1 MDYTDFVRA
10 MQNEVREQMGPGMV
24 VEVHTAIKNNGAI
37 RTGLVLMQE
46 GLNISPTIYLEEFY
60 EQYCDGI
67 CMKDLAQKIQSLYE
81 KVKANS
87 SYPYENILSYR
98 KLKNKIVFKLINKKE
113 NQELLRQIPYEE
125 YLDLAVVFYAVLEHT
140 SFGTATLLIHN
151 SHLRIW
157 KVSKT
162 DVYEAAI
169 MNTPRLMP
177 MAIEQLT
184 NYMYVVTNRY
194 RNLGAAVMLYPDVWK
209 KAVEKIGGSFY
220 ILPSSIHEVILIPEN
235 YGIGKIQLE
244 VMVEE
249 INDTEVDE
257 EEILSDSVYY
267 YNAKE
272 GKVLM

>member
-67 CMKDLAQKIQSLYE
+67 RMKDLAQKIQSLYE
-81 KVKANS
+81 KVKVNS

-98 KLKNKIVFKLINKKE
+98 KLKDKIVFKLINKKE

-157 KVSKT
+157 KVSKA
-162 DVYEAAI
+162 DIYEAAI

-249 INDTEVDE
+249 INNTEVDE

>member
-67 CMKDLAQKIQSLYE
+67 RMKDLAQKIQSLYE
-81 KVKANS
+81 KVKVNS

-98 KLKNKIVFKLINKKE
+98 KLKDKIVFKLINKKE
-113 NQELLRQIPYEE
+113 NHELLRQIPYEE

-157 KVSKT
+157 KVSKA
-162 DVYEAAI
+162 DIYKAAI

-249 INDTEVDE
+249 INNTEVDE

>member
-1 MDYTDFVRA
+1 MSKAD
-10 MQNEVREQMGPGMV
+10 
-24 VEVHTAIKNNGAI
+24 
-37 RTGLVLMQE
+37 
-46 GLNISPTIYLEEFY
+46 IY
-60 EQYCDGI
+60 
-67 CMKDLAQKIQSLYE
+67 K
-81 KVKANS
+81 
-87 SYPYENILSYR
+87 
-98 KLKNKIVFKLINKKE
+98 
-113 NQELLRQIPYEE
+113 
-125 YLDLAVVFYAVLEHT
+125 
-140 SFGTATLLIHN
+140 
-151 SHLRIW
+151 
-157 KVSKT
+157 
-162 DVYEAAI
+162 AAI

-249 INDTEVDE
+249 INNTEVDE

>member
-67 CMKDLAQKIQSLYE
+67 RMKDLAQKIQSLYE

-157 KVSKT
+157 KVSKA